1 MIATTTALPIAPHT
15 PRPPKPLAMADAV
28 DIWIA
33 RWLRVPRRVLCQRY
47 ECDPRRLYEIWE
59 QTKFI
64 GSHTLAVDAFRQRY
78 PTLVDR
84 IDYGPHRR
92 IPKTVSTDQ
101 LPLFEEPPPRR
112 PNSSLVGT
120 KTEPRLDSSPDSC
133 HVLPTFQPLERL
145 RGV

>member
-1 MIATTTALPIAPHT
+1 MIAITTELPIAPHAA
-15 PRPPKPLAMADAV
+15 RPPKPLSMEDAV

-47 ECDPRRLYEIWE
+47 DCDPRRLYEIWE
-59 QTKFI
+59 QTKFA
-64 GSHTLAVDAFRQRY
+64 GSHPMAVEAFRQRY

-92 IPKTVSTDQ
+92 VPKAPPADQ

-112 PNSSLVGT
+112 PISSLMGT
-120 KTEPRLDSSPDSC
+120 KTEPRLDSSIVSC
-133 HVLPTFQPLERL
+133 HVLPTFPTP
-145 RGV
+145 GTP